1 MDNKADA
8 RGVHVFNED
17 EVSELGQRL
26 HAGDTTAARGA
37 WLGRRARMPRRANR
51 DPYGGAARAEAS
63 DSLKIRELL
72 RENGELRAELGE
84 FEALFAELAAEF

>member
-1 MDNKADA
+1 
-8 RGVHVFNED
+8 
-17 EVSELGQRL
+17 
-26 HAGDTTAARGA
+26 
-37 WLGRRARMPRRANR
+37 MPRRANR